1 MQFFTE
7 LTDFS
12 RSKTTLPN
20 SLPHFFDRFKSK
32 IGDPPHFYF
41 RQMGTA
47 DNRTRQ
53 FRNVIVILLDPA
65 AKGHTIQIPFLYFLF
80 LHYFHFTFF
89 SFFIEAAFSDE
100 RGMQD
105 DTPKKN
111 VYVTVQEVEEKKK
124 STGFVKDLEKRDSL
138 MVD

>member
-1 MQFFTE
+1 MLVQKVSSSCIFYVFCIVSHFSKPLTIQFFSE

-12 RSKTTLPN
+12 RSKTALPN
-20 SLPHFFDRFKSK
+20 SLPHFFDRLKSK

-53 FRNVIVILLDPA
+53 FQNVIVILLDPA
-65 AKGHTIQIPFLYFLF
+65 AKGHTIQILFLYFLF

-89 SFFIEAAFSDE
+89 SFFFLS
-100 RGMQD
+100 RLPFQM
-105 DTPKKN
+105 N
-111 VYVTVQEVEEKKK
+111 VECKMILQRKM
-124 STGFVKDLEKRDSL
+124 F
-138 MVD
+138 M